1 MTLDFRLEIEKLL
14 AVRKYLS
21 DDDVNTTIHDLAV
34 AHSKQT
40 GVSYT
45 RSCLVLVN
53 MLNTVKQGQVVV
65 DPYTE

>member
-1 MTLDFRLEIEKLL
+1 MTLDFRLEIEKLI
-14 AVRKYLS
+14 AVKKYLS
-21 DDDVNTTIHDLAV
+21 DDDMNTTIHDLAV

-65 DPYTE
+65 NSYTE